1 MRRFFNYVPSKTAL
15 RRGAAFLIALFVA
28 VLLGSVWA
36 VLWLA
41 NENDTLDE
49 RDRQSLTDREE
60 LRRDLTAEQA
70 AREALEQQIRS
81 LGEKPVLEPE
91 DVPPDTDV
99 IVVPGPKGERGESCI
114 EEIGLQP
121 CRGDEG
127 RIGKPG
133 SEGEPGEPG
142 VPGTPGEPGPK
153 GDKGEKGD
161 TGGQGPKGDPGTAQP
176 GTYSCAA
183 GEYMTGFSIT
193 DAGAV
198 VLVCQP
204 ALGPGNPNEGARR

>member
-1 MRRFFNYVPSKTAL
+1 MRRFFNYVPSKAAL

-49 RDRQSLTDREE
+49 RDRQSLADREE

-81 LGEKPVLEPE
+81 LGEKPVLDPE

-99 IVVPGPKGERGESCI
+99 IVVPGPKGDRGESCI
-114 EEIGLQP
+114 EEIGYP
-121 CRGDEG
+121 RCRGTAGDD
-127 RIGKPG
+127 G
-133 SEGEPGEPG
+133 SNGTSGADGEDGADGAP
-142 VPGTPGEPGPK
+142 
-153 GDKGEKGD
+153 
-161 TGGQGPKGDPGTAQP
+161 GPKGDPGP
-176 GTYSCAA
+176 
-183 GEYMTGFSIT
+183 
-193 DAGAV
+193 AGADGKDGV
-198 VLVCQP
+198 DGQDGRGLEDAQCGDDGRWI
-204 ALGPGNPNEGARR
+204 LTWTDGTTSDGGSCRIGPGNPNEGARR

>member
-1 MRRFFNYVPSKTAL
+1 MRRIFNYVPSKAAL

-49 RDRQSLTDREE
+49 RDRQSLSDRED

-99 IVVPGPKGERGESCI
+99 FVVPGPKGDKGDRGESCI

-121 CRGDEG
+121 CRGDRGRPGGEG
-127 RIGKPG
+127 QDGTDG
-133 SEGEPGEPG
+133 SDS
-142 VPGTPGEPGPK
+142 TIPGP
-153 GDKGEKGD
+153 
-161 TGGQGPKGDPGTAQP
+161 
-176 GTYSCAA
+176 A
-183 GEYMTGFSIT
+183 GKDGKDGADGRDGVDGRDGKDGRGIT
-193 DAGAV
+193 DAQCGENGRWT
-198 VLVCQP
+198 LWWTDGTTSDGGPCIFT
-204 ALGPGNPNEGARR
+204 PGNPNEGAGR